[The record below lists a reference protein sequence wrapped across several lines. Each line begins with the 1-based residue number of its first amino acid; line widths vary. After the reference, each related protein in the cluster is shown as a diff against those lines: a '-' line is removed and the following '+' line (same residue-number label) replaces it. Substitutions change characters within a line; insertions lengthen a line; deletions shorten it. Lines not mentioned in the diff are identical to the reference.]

1 MNLKNQIQDD
11 LKASMKSGDEIR
23 RTVLRSLNAEIKNA
37 EIAKKDILNDGEVL
51 EVISKNVKRHR
62 DSIEQ
67 YQKGDRNDLAEQEEK
82 ELKILQKYLPE
93 QMGEEE
99 IKKIIKEA
107 VKKTGASGA
116 SDFGK
121 AMGVA
126 MKELNGNADGY
137 LVGKIVKEELEIR

>member
-1 MNLKNQIQDD
+1 MNLKNQSQDD

-126 MKELNGNADGY
+126 MKELKGNADGN